1 MSTATAPW
9 SISLAL
15 LLGWMTPAFV
25 TAQAG
30 DRTAAQVQADL
41 ETRNAL
47 VVDFTADF
55 VQTYEGGMLRS
66 RLVERGSVRIKRP
79 GLMRWDYIDPE
90 PKVYLADG
98 EQFYSYLE
106 LDAQVIVGAMPS
118 LDEAATAM
126 QFLAG
131 AGSIVDDFTAA
142 FDAVDNQPVNTIA
155 LRLDPIR
162 SERDFEFLVVVL
174 DQDTL
179 AIRQLVAHDF
189 GGGVSIYQF
198 ANLQENTG
206 LTDSPFR
213 LDIPAGTNVIAI
225 NETSDAR

>member
-1 MSTATAPW
+1 MAIATALRSVP
-9 SISLAL
+9 IPL
-15 LLGWMTPAFV
+15 LLGWMLPVMAV
-25 TAQAG
+25 AQPDA
-30 DRTAAQVQADL
+30 RTAAEVQAAL
-41 ETRNAL
+41 EARNAL
-47 VVDFTADF
+47 VMDFTADF

-66 RLVERGSVRIKRP
+66 RLVERGSVKVKRP

-90 PKVYLADG
+90 PKLYLADG

-106 LDAQVIVGAMPS
+106 LDAQVMVGAMPS
-118 LDEAATAM
+118 LEEATTAM

-142 FDAVDNQPVNTIA
+142 FDVVDNQPADTIA

-162 SERDFEFLVVVL
+162 SERDFEFLVVVV
-174 DQDTL
+174 DQRTL

-189 GGGVSIYQF
+189 GGGVSTYQF
-198 ANLQENTG
+198 GNLQENTG

-213 LDIPAGTNVIAI
+213 FDIPPGTNVISLDDA
-225 NETSDAR
+225 SDAR